1 MPIEPPA
8 ALEIIRFLAS
18 GPTPEQIV
26 TYHPST
32 EASER
37 AYALIAAERAGS
49 IDEDERAELDQSVY
63 LEHMM
68 RLIKVEA
75 QHILQQRPISSI
87 RASSSGSAISD

>member
-8 ALEIIRFLAS
+8 ALEIVRFLAS

-26 TYHPST
+26 AYHPSP

-37 AYALIAAERAGS
+37 AYALIAAERAGT
-49 IDEDERAELDQSVY
+49 ITADERAELDQSVY

-68 RLIKVEA
+68 RLIKAEA
-75 QHILQQRPISSI
+75 HHILQQR
-87 RASSSGSAISD
+87 AS

>member
-1 MPIEPPA
+1 MLVEPMA
-8 ALEIIRFLAS
+8 ALEIVRFLAN

-26 TYHPST
+26 AYHPSL

-49 IDEDERAELDQSVY
+49 ITEDERAELDQLVY

-68 RLIKVEA
+68 RLIKAEA
-75 QHILQQRPISSI
+75 NHILRL
-87 RASSSGSAISD
+87 RAS